1 MTKGLYVHIPFC
13 KGKCAYCNFCSGVFS
28 ESTQKQYFQKLWQE
42 INSQSP
48 NHKISSIFFGGG
60 TPTAVNPVFLAK
72 TLNRIKKRFDVLKS
86 AEITLEANPET
97 VTAENLGIL
106 KNAGF
111 NRISYGAQS
120 FEDETLKK
128 LGRRHN
134 SLKIFEAVELAKACG
149 FDNVSVDL
157 ILGASPLNKLVFEN
171 GVNKLL
177 DLGVVHLSVY
187 ILMLE
192 EGTLLYQKVK
202 NKDVSIASEE
212 AVAKEYAYVQSFLEK
227 LRLKQYEISNF
238 AKKGYECR
246 HNQNYW
252 ERGEYLAFGAS
263 AHGFNQNVRWENAS
277 DVQKYIALP
286 VSKLA
291 VSSENLGQTDKI
303 VETIMLALRTTMG
316 LNLEHIKNL
325 GFDVLTE
332 KGDEVQN
339 LKNAGLIEIKN
350 GFLRIT
356 PKNFVVS
363 NSIILKLI
371 P

>member
-1 MTKGLYVHIPFC
+1 
-13 KGKCAYCNFCSGVFS
+13 
-28 ESTQKQYFQKLWQE
+28 
-42 INSQSP
+42 
-48 NHKISSIFFGGG
+48 
-60 TPTAVNPVFLAK
+60 
-72 TLNRIKKRFDVLKS
+72 
-86 AEITLEANPET
+86 
-97 VTAENLGIL
+97 
-106 KNAGF
+106 
-111 NRISYGAQS
+111 
-120 FEDETLKK
+120 
-128 LGRRHN
+128 
-134 SLKIFEAVELAKACG
+134 
-149 FDNVSVDL
+149 
-157 ILGASPLNKLVFEN
+157 
-171 GVNKLL
+171 
-177 DLGVVHLSVY
+177 
-187 ILMLE
+187 MLE

-202 NKDVSIASEE
+202 NQDVSIVSEE
-212 AVAKEYAYVQSFLEK
+212 EVAKEYAYVQTFLEK
-227 LRLKQYEISNF
+227 LGLKQYEISNF

-291 VSSENLGQTDKI
+291 VATEKLGQTDKI
-303 VETIMLALRTTMG
+303 VETIMLALRTTKG

-325 GFDVLTE
+325 GFDVLKE
-332 KGDEVQN
+332 KGGEIRD